1 MPIKRKF
8 REKFFLEYSPLM
20 KVKKITEGIYFKQ
33 TGRKGENLQKV
44 LLQKEQLP
52 PRTESW
58 IKNPVFRFKAH
69 VKEEKISFLIFIEYP
84 KKN

>member
-1 MPIKRKF
+1 
-8 REKFFLEYSPLM
+8 M

-33 TGRKGENLQKV
+33 TGRKGKNLQKV
-44 LLQKEQLP
+44 LFQKGQLP
-52 PRTESW
+52 LRTESW
-58 IKNPVFRFKAH
+58 IKNPVFRFKAQ